1 MCRIIPLFR
10 ERQREQVVRL
20 LRESLHGSVTA
31 VARDVVSKEAES
43 ICSSVNGMLK
53 TLNGQLMHSVEEV
66 RIDSIVFPFDSS
78 LFVVNSK
85 LTLLS
90 SSPQL
95 GRQNKAISS
104 AANAK
109 VSHQGFLCSRFSHL
123 FTFFIARYI
132 Q

>member
-43 ICSSVNGMLK
+43 ICGSVNGMLK

-66 RIDSIVFPFDSS
+66 RMD
-78 LFVVNSK
+78 
-85 LTLLS
+85 
-90 SSPQL
+90 
-95 GRQNKAISS
+95 
-104 AANAK
+104 
-109 VSHQGFLCSRFSHL
+109 
-123 FTFFIARYI
+123 
-132 Q
+132 